1 MTNSISELPGL
12 VLALIVVSVTAA
24 IGATILDKTKTE
36 IATAGNASTNPGG
49 LVVNQTI
56 DDGVAALGDITSWLG
71 VVVIVIMGSIIIR
84 LLFEAF
90 GGR

>member
-1 MTNSISELPGL
+1 MSSIGELPGMIL
-12 VLALIVVSVTAA
+12 VLIVVSVTAA

-36 IATAGNASTNPGG
+36 IAMTGNSTTNPGG
-49 LVVNQTI
+49 TVVNATI
-56 DDGVAALGDITSWLG
+56 DDGIAAMGDVTSWLG
-71 VVVIVIMGSIIIR
+71 VVVIVVMGAVIIK

>member
-1 MTNSISELPGL
+1 MSRIGELPGVIL
-12 VLALIVVSVTAA
+12 ILIVVSIAAA

-36 IATAGNASTNPGG
+36 IATTGNATTNPSG
-49 LVVNQTI
+49 VIVNGTI
-56 DDGVAALGDITSWLG
+56 DDGIAAMGDVTSWLG
-71 VVVIVIMGSIIIR
+71 VVVIVIMGAVIIK

>member
-1 MTNSISELPGL
+1 M
-12 VLALIVVSVTAA
+12 VLAIVVISVSAA

-36 IATAGNASTNPGG
+36 IGSSSAT
-49 LVVNQTI
+49 VNTTI
-56 DDGVAALGDITSWLG
+56 DDGVSAMGDITSWLG
-71 VVVIVIMGSIIIR
+71 VVVIVVMGAIIIK

>member
-1 MTNSISELPGL
+1 MSRISELPGM
-12 VLALIVVSVTAA
+12 VLAIVVISVSAA

-36 IATAGNASTNPGG
+36 IGSSSAT
-49 LVVNQTI
+49 VNTTI
-56 DDGVAALGDITSWLG
+56 DDGVSAMGDITSWLG
-71 VVVIVIMGSIIIR
+71 VVVIVVMGAIIIK

>member
-1 MTNSISELPGL
+1 MSRISELPGM
-12 VLALIVVSVTAA
+12 VLALVIISVSAA

-36 IATAGNASTNPGG
+36 IASSSTT
-49 LVVNQTI
+49 VNGTI
-56 DDGVAALGDITSWLG
+56 DDGIAAMGDVTSWLG
-71 VVVIVIMGSIIIR
+71 VVVIVVMGAIIIK

>member
-1 MTNSISELPGL
+1 MSSIGELPGMI
-12 VLALIVVSVTAA
+12 LALIVVSVTAA

-36 IATAGNASTNPGG
+36 IATTGNSTTNLGG
-49 LVVNQTI
+49 YTVNTTI
-56 DDGVAALGDITSWLG
+56 DDGIAAMGDITSWLG
-71 VVVIVIMGSIIIR
+71 VDVIVVMGAIIIK

>member
-1 MTNSISELPGL
+1 MSRISELPGM
-12 VLALIVVSVTAA
+12 VLALVIISVSAA

-36 IATAGNASTNPGG
+36 IGSASTT
-49 LVVNQTI
+49 VNTTI
-56 DDGVAALGDITSWLG
+56 TDGISAMGDITSWLG
-71 VVVIVIMGSIIIR
+71 VVVIVVMGAIIIK

>member
-1 MTNSISELPGL
+1 MSRISELPGM
-12 VLALIVVSVTAA
+12 VLALVIISVSAA

-36 IATAGNASTNPGG
+36 IASSSAT
-49 LVVNQTI
+49 VNTTI
-56 DDGVAALGDITSWLG
+56 DDGIAAMGDVTSWLG
-71 VVVIVIMGSIIIR
+71 VVVIVVMGAIIIK

>member
-24 IGATILDKTKTE
+24 IGATILDKTKVE
-36 IATAGNASTNPGG
+36 IATTGNASSNPGG
-49 LVVNQTI
+49 VVVNKTI

>member
-1 MTNSISELPGL
+1 MSRIGELPGVIL
-12 VLALIVVSVTAA
+12 VLIITSIAAA

-36 IATAGNASTNPGG
+36 IAMTGNSTTNPSGYI
-49 LVVNQTI
+49 VNTTI
-56 DDGVAALGDITSWLG
+56 DDGVAAMGDVTSWLG
-71 VVVIVIMGSIIIR
+71 VVVIVIMGSVIIK

>member
-1 MTNSISELPGL
+1 MSRISELPGM
-12 VLALIVVSVTAA
+12 VLAIVVISVSAA

-36 IATAGNASTNPGG
+36 ISSASAT
-49 LVVNQTI
+49 VNSTI
-56 DDGVAALGDITSWLG
+56 DDGVSAMGDITSWLG
-71 VVVIVIMGSIIIR
+71 VVVIVVMGAIIIK

>member
-1 MTNSISELPGL
+1 MTSSIADLPGM
-12 VLALIVVSVTAA
+12 VLAIVVISVSAA

-36 IATAGNASTNPGG
+36 ISSTSST
-49 LVVNQTI
+49 VNSTI
-56 DDGVAALGDITSWLG
+56 EDGVSAMGDITSWLG
-71 VVVIVIMGSIIIR
+71 VVVIVVMGAIIIK

>member
-1 MTNSISELPGL
+1 MTSSIADLPGM
-12 VLALIVVSVTAA
+12 VLAIVVISVSAA

-36 IATAGNASTNPGG
+36 ISSSSS
-49 LVVNQTI
+49 VVNATI
-56 DDGVAALGDITSWLG
+56 EDGVSAMGDITSWLG
-71 VVVIVIMGSIIIR
+71 VVVIVVMGAIIIK

>member
-1 MTNSISELPGL
+1 MSRISELPGMI
-12 VLALIVVSVTAA
+12 LALIVVSVTAA

-36 IATAGNASTNPGG
+36 IATTGNATTNPGG
-49 LVVNQTI
+49 YTVNTTI
-56 DDGVAALGDITSWLG
+56 DDGIAAMGDITSWLG
-71 VVVIVIMGSIIIR
+71 VVVIVVMGAIIIK

>member
-1 MTNSISELPGL
+1 MSRISELPGM
-12 VLALIVVSVTAA
+12 VLALVIISVSAA

-36 IATAGNASTNPGG
+36 IGSASAT
-49 LVVNQTI
+49 VNTTI
-56 DDGVAALGDITSWLG
+56 DDGIAAMGDVTSWLG
-71 VVVIVIMGSIIIR
+71 VVVIVVMGAIIIK